1 MLELLRVF
9 VAVAERLHVT
19 QAAAA
24 LNMTQ
29 SAASA
34 AIRTLE
40 RRLAVR
46 LFSRVGR
53 HIELTEAGTVLLA
66 EARAVLARM
75 AQAEAALDELSGL
88 QRGHLRLFAS
98 QTIAGYWLPARL
110 HRFRTLHPRI
120 GFTLAIGNTEQA
132 AAAVAAGE
140 ADLGFVEGTVADK
153 LLARVKVAT
162 DRMVL
167 VVGAAHPWA
176 GLRDLPDAELP
187 RSAWVLRER
196 GSGTRQALADALRG
210 RGLDPDALPVAME
223 LPSNEAVRA
232 AVIAG
237 AGATVLS
244 SLVAANAIA
253 AGSLAEVPFAL
264 PARPFVALHH
274 GDRPRSA
281 AAGALLA
288 VARAAV

>member
-34 AIRTLE
+34 AIRSLE
-40 RRLAVR
+40 GRLEVR

-53 HIELTEAGTVLLA
+53 HIELTEAGALLLT
-66 EARAVLARM
+66 EARGVLARM
-75 AQAEAALDELSGL
+75 AQAEAALHELSGL

-120 GFTLAIGNTEQA
+120 DFTLAIGNTEQA
-132 AAAVAAGE
+132 AAAVSAGE
-140 ADLGFVEGTVADK
+140 ADLGFVEGEVEDA
-153 LLARVKVAT
+153 LLARVPVAI

-167 VVGAAHPWA
+167 VVGADHPWA
-176 GLRDLPDAELP
+176 GRTGLADGELHGCP
-187 RSAWVLRER
+187 WVLRER
-196 GSGTRQALADALRG
+196 GSGTRQALANALRE
-210 RGLDPDALPVAME
+210 RNLDPEALPVAME

-244 SLVAANAIA
+244 SLVAEQAIA
-253 AGSLAEVPFAL
+253 AGTLVQVPFAL
-264 PARPFVALHH
+264 PARPFVALLH

-288 VARAAV
+288 LTRAA